1 MNPILILSFKNSP
14 RIKNLKNRLN
24 NLKLNYKIINGV
36 NARSKKGQSILKKNY
51 NKKRSEHYLG
61 RKLPYSEM
69 STSYV
74 HLKAYKYIIK
84 KKIKRAIILEDDAW
98 PSSSLK
104 YWVNKKDF
112 NEKVNIIG
120 LNCYDGFVEKKAI
133 SLNEKFTIH
142 VAKTHLFNPASFI
155 IDYKTCKKIIDNT
168 KGKICG
174 NSDWPINFIKNK
186 IISSISLPYTVAID
200 LNYVSLLA
208 KDRKKAVLNKDRMK
222 ASYIKK
228 LIPKSIYNIISFFY
242 YILHIPY
249 LTGRYRD
256 ISFFREHFYEK
267 KIFSLQNLIFSNL
280 INTKN
285 IYLNKKFYCK
295 DLWKVVKN
303 NSLSL

>member
-1 MNPILILSFKNSP
+1 MNPILILSYKNSP
-14 RIKNLKNRLN
+14 RIKSLKNRLN

-36 NARSKKGQSILKKNY
+36 NARSKKGQNILKKNY

-69 STSYV
+69 SAPYV

-84 KKIKRAIILEDDAW
+84 KKIRRAIILEDDAW

-104 YWVNKKDF
+104 YWVNKKNFDK
-112 NEKVNIIG
+112 KVNIIG
-120 LNCYDGFVEKKAI
+120 LNCYDGFVEKKSI
-133 SLNEKFTIH
+133 SPNEKFTIH
-142 VAKTHLFNPASFI
+142 IAKTHLFNPASFI

-200 LNYVSLLA
+200 LNYISLLA
-208 KDRKKAVLNKDRMK
+208 KDRKKAVLTKDRMK
-222 ASYIKK
+222 VVYIKK

-249 LTGRYRD
+249 LTGRYPD

-303 NSLSL
+303 NSF